1 MAVYV
6 DPLFD
11 HGGSSAFRWTRS
23 CHMYADAPEELH
35 AMADAVGMRR
45 AWFQDRGTLPHY
57 DLVPKRRAHAVRLG
71 AVERTRREMVDFM
84 RAQRRLR
91 MDKTMA
97 EQGVERAIGEAEA
110 KAEKEFMDGLGACAL
125 AQQEQETSEH
135 GDRCGVTNEGAT
147 ERCVLYAGH
156 AVKRHRFGPLEP
168 WPPPYFAAFEEQDT
182 GEEVGGEPCARCGAR
197 VLECACAEGWAEES
211 EEAR

>member
-23 CHMYADAPEELH
+23 CHMY
-35 AMADAVGMRR
+35 ADAVGMRR

-71 AVERTRREMVDFM
+71 AAEHTRREMVDFM

-91 MDKTMA
+91 METMA

-110 KAEKEFMDGLGACAL
+110 KAEKGFMDGLGACAL
-125 AQQEQETSEH
+125 AQQEQGTSEH

-156 AVKRHRFGPLEP
+156 AVKLHRLGPLEP

-182 GEEVGGEPCARCGAR
+182 GKEVDDAP
-197 VLECACAEGWAEES
+197 CAEGRAEES